1 MLSYTPEH
9 RETAFLLGGIGTGSV
24 SLGARGE
31 LRDWE
36 LFNRP
41 GKGISLPCTFF
52 CLRVAGPRQKPLVR
66 LLEARIRPP
75 YSGPNG
81 WRTGINEFPG
91 EMGGVPRFADARL
104 TVNWPFAE
112 LDLLDD
118 ALPVAVSLEA
128 FSPFVPL
135 DSQLSATPCAI
146 FSYTV
151 CNRSDRPLQVSLAA
165 TLLNSVGFDGAA
177 VSAAA
182 FAGNRS
188 VMREEQ
194 GLSGL
199 FFDKPGQSDQT
210 LTYGSLALM
219 TDQPATCKPEWV
231 KGAWWDGVQEFWDD
245 FIADGKLQAARS
257 RGVGSSLQAPDL
269 TIGSL
274 ALSRDLEPGQA
285 HTFRIALAWYFPNR
299 LRGWWAT
306 GDDLPVVRNE
316 YANRFQ
322 SAWDA
327 GRSVLA
333 EYTAIWKRCDQVR
346 RAFRCLTMPP
356 DLLHA
361 ALRNLTVL
369 RSQTCFRLADGTF
382 MGWEGC
388 LDHQGSC
395 HGTCTHVYNYAQSA
409 AFLFPDLERSCR
421 NVEFGQET
429 DTNGAM
435 AFRSQTPFGWPRSEA
450 EPAIDGQ
457 FGTLVRLARD
467 WRLGGGDDWLRRIW
481 PQARKALDFGLEHWD
496 PDGDGL
502 AEARQHNTF
511 DIEFY
516 GANPL
521 GTSMLLAALTAGIA
535 MARRLGDHAAAVR
548 WQERLD
554 KGKRQMEQ
562 ALFNGRYYI
571 QMSADRADYRYQ
583 PGRGCLSDQLTGQF
597 LADCAGLGD
606 LLDPAQLQDALTS
619 IVRFNFRHNMADEI
633 ALHRTY
639 ALNDEPALL
648 LCTWPDG
655 DRPEM
660 PMPYADESWT
670 GVTYAVAAQLLRR
683 GHVTLARTLVSSVNG
698 QHDGICRNPF
708 NEAECG
714 HHYARSMASWALV
727 PAWTGAEVDLP
738 NRRVAFHPVF
748 QHDGRAFFSC
758 GLAWGL
764 LCRDQGRWTLHL
776 LEGRLDNIQ
785 VSCDGQPVEVV
796 HGWPPGIS
804 T

>member
-9 RETAFLLGGIGTGSV
+9 CETAFLLGGIGTGSV

-52 CLRVAGPRQKPLVR
+52 CLRLAGPGQSPLVR

-91 EMGGVPRFADARL
+91 EMGGVPRFADSHL

-151 CNRSDRPLQVSLAA
+151 RNTGDQPLQVSLAA
-165 TLLNSVGFDGAA
+165 TLLNAVGFDGAT
-177 VSAAA
+177 VSADA

-188 VMREEQ
+188 VAREEP

-199 FFDKPGQSDQT
+199 FFDKPGQSDQA

-219 TDQPATCKPEWV
+219 TDQPATFKPEWV
-231 KGAWWDGVQEFWDD
+231 RGAWWDGVQEFWDD
-245 FIADGKLQAARS
+245 FSADGRLEAARS
-257 RGVGSSLQAPDL
+257 RGIGSTMQAPDL

-274 ALSRDLEPGQA
+274 SLSRDLEPGQA
-285 HTFRIALAWYFPNR
+285 GTFRIVLAWHVPNR
-299 LRGWWAT
+299 LRGWWPT
-306 GDDLPVVRNE
+306 GAEQPVVRNE

-333 EYTAIWKRCDQVR
+333 DYAAIWQRCDRVR
-346 RAFRCLTMPP
+346 QALRSLTMPP
-356 DLLHA
+356 DLLQA

-369 RSQTCFRLADGTF
+369 RSQTCFRLDNGTF

-395 HGTCTHVYNYAQSA
+395 HGTCTHVYNYAQA
-409 AFLFPDLERSCR
+409 AAWLFPDLERSCR
-421 NVEFGQET
+421 DIEFLQET
-429 DTNGAM
+429 DASGAM

-467 WRLGGGDDWLRRIW
+467 WRLSGDDDWLRRVW
-481 PQARKALDFGLEHWD
+481 PQARKALDFGLERWD

-521 GTSMLLAALTAGIA
+521 GTSMLLAALAAGIA
-535 MARRLGDHAAAVR
+535 MARHLGDQAAAVR
-548 WQERLD
+548 WQERLAE
-554 KGKRQMEQ
+554 GKRQMEQ
-562 ALFNGRYYI
+562 TLFNGRFYV
-571 QMSADRADYRYQ
+571 QLPADRPDYRYQ

-606 LLDPAQLQDALTS
+606 LLDPAQLQSALES
-619 IVRFNFRHNMADEI
+619 IVRSNFRQTMADEI

-639 ALNDEPALL
+639 ALNDEQALL

-683 GHVTLARTLVSSVNG
+683 GQVDLARMLVAAINR
-698 QHDGICRNPF
+698 QHDGIRRNPF

-714 HHYARSMASWALV
+714 HHYARAMASWALV

-738 NRRVAFHPVF
+738 NRRVVFHPVF
-748 QHDGRAFFSC
+748 QQDGRAFFSC

-785 VSCDGQPVEVV
+785 VSCDGRPIEVV
-796 HGWPPGIS
+796 YGWPPGIS
-804 T
+804 P